1 MILFVGRPSDS
12 RKGLSLFFEAA
23 EILTTLSKLP
33 SFALWVVGGSPRE
46 VGVLSRMIN
55 RLPSLRTLRE
65 TGRILL
71 WGRVEN
77 SAISELYSRASV
89 TVCPSYREEFGIVA
103 VEAMMSGCPVV
114 AARTGGLQDIV
125 REEET
130 GALFE
135 PDDAAALAAT
145 LCGYLRNSE
154 QRSLHS
160 VAARLRAV
168 SLFSS
173 HDTLNS
179 LAQVYEP
186 GLRPEISNSRWRE
199 QSFYQEQSLTPGR
212 LSRLKE
218 VFNDE
223 DISVSKVSFGRHP
236 VFRVTAGG
244 KSLVAKFFTRRFSL
258 QASLFPYSPQFSTE
272 RGGSV
277 SYSRVLYNKD
287 NPIAT
292 SAHYFEESPEPLIVM
307 EWRPRLGDAEGG
319 ATDGAVHNAIRRC
332 QGYRP
337 LEDCPALTAYAEA
350 LAAFALAPDDP
361 KLEAFDVASSELN
374 ARMTGG
380 RLVLC
385 RTHPQVELVRLR
397 WLLNRRVW
405 PLSEE
410 FRIRST
416 QVIDL
421 LLETEEIVNERPVL
435 AHGDPKPEHLLMSS
449 SGELLITDFEHSRY
463 AVGPL
468 DFSLWL
474 SFTGV
479 RGRLDS
485 NASDICE
492 RLCKQFVNR
501 QDRYLCVCWV
511 VSEVLFFSLLRF
523 SFGDRRELSVAQ
535 RFLRDLGMVLLN
547 REVIQ

>member
-23 EILTTLSKLP
+23 EILTTLSGLP
-33 SFALWVVGGSPRE
+33 PFALWVVGGSPRE
-46 VGVLSRMIN
+46 VGILSRMID
-55 RLPSLRTLRE
+55 RLPNLKTLRE
-65 TGRILL
+65 MGGILL

-89 TVCPSYREEFGIVA
+89 TVVPSYREEFGIVA

-125 REEET
+125 RAEET

-135 PDDAAALAAT
+135 PDDTAALAAA
-145 LCGYLRNSE
+145 LCGYLRNAQ
-154 QRSLHS
+154 QRSLHA

-173 HDTLNS
+173 HDTLTS

-186 GLRPEISNSRWRE
+186 GSQPDLTNSRWRA
-199 QSFYQEQSLTPGR
+199 QSFYQEQPLTPAR

-218 VFNDE
+218 VFGDK
-223 DISVSKVSFGRHP
+223 DISVSEVSFGRHP
-236 VFRVTAGG
+236 VFQVDANG
-244 KSLVAKFFTRRFSL
+244 KSFVAKFFTQRFSL
-258 QASLFPYSPQFSTE
+258 QASLFPYPHSFSTE

-287 NPIAT
+287 NPVAPT
-292 SAHYFEESPEPLIVM
+292 THYFEDSPEPLIVS
-307 EWRPRLGDAEGG
+307 EWVSHFGEDR
-319 ATDGAVHNAIRRC
+319 ATDGVVYNAMRRC
-332 QGYRP
+332 QEHRT
-337 LEDCPALTAYAEA
+337 LEDCPALTAYAES
-350 LAAFALAPDDP
+350 LAAFALMPDDP
-361 KLEAFDVASSELN
+361 NLEAFDIASSELN

-380 RLVLC
+380 QLVLC
-385 RTHPQVELVRLR
+385 RTHPQVELMRLR

-405 PLSEE
+405 PLPEE

-421 LLETEEIVNERPVL
+421 LLETEEIVNEKPIL
-435 AHGDPKPEHLLMSS
+435 AHGDPKPEHLMVNS
-449 SGELLITDFEHSRY
+449 SGEILITDFEHSRY

-479 RGRLDS
+479 RGNPEA
-485 NASDICE
+485 NAADVCE
-492 RLCKQFVNR
+492 RLCQQLTDWR
-501 QDRYLCVCWV
+501 DRYLCMCWV

-523 SFGDRRELSVAQ
+523 TVGDRRELSVAQ